1 MTLRR
6 LSLRLHGRRFRAAA
20 VRVAWDALAL
30 TKPREPVGVPPLALS
45 VDQAAA
51 ALGVSPNSLR
61 RYVLPHVRSV
71 KVGRVRIVPV
81 AELGKWLHLN
91 AAFADDE

>member
-1 MTLRR
+1 MTLSANRTRAGPLMWCPPRR
-6 LSLRLHGRRFRAAA
+6 VLSD
-20 VRVAWDALAL
+20 DAHV
-30 TKPREPVGVPPLALS
+30 TKSRQPVDVPPMALS

-51 ALGVSPNSLR
+51 ALGVSPSSFR

-71 KVGRVRIVPV
+71 KVGQLRIVPV

-91 AAFADDE
+91 ARFADEE

>member
-1 MTLRR
+1 
-6 LSLRLHGRRFRAAA
+6 
-20 VRVAWDALAL
+20 V
-30 TKPREPVGVPPLALS
+30 TKPRQPVDVPSLALS

-51 ALGVSPNSLR
+51 ALGVSPNSFR

-81 AELGKWLHLN
+81 AELGKWLYLN
-91 AAFADDE
+91 ARFADED